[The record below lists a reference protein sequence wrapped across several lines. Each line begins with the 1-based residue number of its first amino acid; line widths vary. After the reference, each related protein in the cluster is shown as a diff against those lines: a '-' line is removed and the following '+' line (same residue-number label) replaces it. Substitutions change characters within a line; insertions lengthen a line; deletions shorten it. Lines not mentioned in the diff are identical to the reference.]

1 MAPSVVPLSE
11 VSAEM
16 LREFLGRVGMSR
28 EVADWRYLDADFN
41 RGRNRGFA
49 WLRRDR
55 MEGMIGLI
63 PFRIGGAGAT
73 REVNWSSDWILAD
86 PGANPG
92 MGILLLRRAIESSMA
107 LFALGGNENTRKLLP
122 RIAAHTV
129 PDAAVGMHLLLRS
142 GAILRRA
149 AGKGLLG
156 RLPMPGLL
164 HKIPLRWVPGPRS
177 SPEFRTEPGLSREI
191 APLFDSGHGE
201 RWSPRYDFSYVSWQI
216 GRSPLIRCWTS
227 YCLSAG
233 APGAA
238 VVYWSPAASG
248 DFWRLAVWYQRGRR
262 DLLDAVLR
270 QAVSQIYRQGG
281 MAVSAIVSRLDTEVQ
296 AALRARGF
304 LPLGRRRPLYVCAG
318 QDPNPVP
325 ELSGLSYLDS
335 DLAYRF

>member
-11 VSAEM
+11 VSVE
-16 LREFLGRVGMSR
+16 LLHEFLGRVGMSR
-28 EVADWRYLDADFN
+28 EVADWRYLDEDFN

-49 WLRRDR
+49 WLRRNR

-63 PFRIGGAGAT
+63 PFRIGGAGPV

-86 PGANPG
+86 PSSNPG
-92 MGILLLRRAIESSMA
+92 MGILLLRRAIESSVA

-129 PDAAVGMHLLLRS
+129 PDAALGMHLILRS

-149 AGKGLLG
+149 EGKGMLG
-156 RLPMPGLL
+156 RLPMPRLL
-164 HKIPLRWVPGPRS
+164 HMIPLRWVPGPGS
-177 SPEFRTEPGLSREI
+177 SPEIRTAPGLSREI

-201 RWSPRYDFSYVSWQI
+201 GWSPRYDFSYVSWQI
-216 GRSPLIRCWTS
+216 GRSPLLRCWTS

-233 APGAA
+233 EPKAA
-238 VVYWSPAASG
+238 AVYWSPAASG
-248 DFWRLAVWYQRGRR
+248 DFWRLAVWYRRGSG

-281 MAVSAIVSRLDTEVQ
+281 MAVAAIVSRLDTEVQ

-304 LPLGRRRPLYVCAG
+304 LPLGRRRPLYVCAE
-318 QDPNPVP
+318 QHNSVP